1 MKKGLIMEGGAM
13 RGMFTAGVT
22 DVMME
27 HGLTFDGA
35 IGVSA
40 GAVFGINYKS
50 NQPGRVIRY
59 NTAYCRD
66 KRYCSIR
73 SLLFTGDLYGKE
85 FCYHTIPDR
94 LDIFDTDTYAA
105 SPMEFYAVCT
115 DVDTGEAVYRRCDR
129 WEGDGIEWLRASASM
144 PLASRIIEIT
154 EGEKRH
160 RLLDGGV
167 ADSIPVRAF
176 EKMGYDRNV
185 VILTQPEGYVK
196 EKSSAF
202 PLLRV
207 VYGKYPRFIDA
218 AARRH
223 EVYNETLE
231 YLRKREKEGA
241 VYVIRPP
248 KKLPVNHVEKDPAKL
263 RECYEIGRECCKIG
277 EIKAFLG
284 EKKTAETKGVSHS
297 E

>member
-27 HGLTFDGA
+27 NGITFDGA

-73 SLLFTGDLYGKE
+73 SLIFTGDLYGNR
-85 FCYHTIPDR
+85 FCYHELPNR
-94 LDIFDTDTYAA
+94 LDLFDTETYAA
-105 SPMEFYAVCT
+105 SPMEFYAVVT

-129 WEGDGIEWLRASASM
+129 WEEDEIEWLRASASM
-144 PLASRIIEIT
+144 PLASRIIEIE
-154 EGEKRH
+154 EGGRRF

-167 ADSIPVRAF
+167 ADSIPIRAF

-185 VILTQPEGYVK
+185 VILTQPLGYIK
-196 EKSSAF
+196 EKSSAL
-202 PLLRV
+202 PLIRFA
-207 VYGKYPRFIDA
+207 YRKHPRFIEA
-218 AARRH
+218 LARRH
-223 EVYNETLE
+223 EMYNETIE
-231 YLRKREKEGA
+231 YLTRREKEGA
-241 VYVIRPP
+241 VYVIRPSR
-248 KKLPVNHVEKDPAKL
+248 KLPVNHVEKDPMKL
-263 RECYEIGRECCKIG
+263 RECYDIGRKCCNVE
-277 EIKAFLG
+277 EIRAFLG
-284 EKKTAETKGVSHS
+284 E
-297 E
+297 